1 MDDRPRYTDRY
12 SKKLT
17 QMTTNVQFGRQATWS
32 IIQNSHLIEK
42 KNSARAASK
51 VSR

>member
-17 QMTTNVQFGRQATWS
+17 QMTTNVQFGRQATWRPTRPAW
-32 IIQNSHLIEK
+32 IHVT
-42 KNSARAASK
+42 RGW
-51 VSR
+51 RPG